1 MIVGTETTRRC
12 IHGGSEIRGTREP
25 LFDAFIRQPTG
36 HSRNATDVMA
46 ADTQSLAPKAPSHL
60 DVYLRVLSALMLR
73 DMRSRFG
80 GNYWG
85 YLVQVLWPCAH
96 LGILVGVM
104 TFRGLRPPM
113 GDDAMIFIASGALP
127 ALAFQYISREVMKG
141 YIIHRPLTYF
151 PQVKR
156 FDTVVAR
163 ILVEIV
169 SSFMGVCLVF
179 VVLIAFGSDPVPA
192 DVMMAITGYL
202 TAIALG
208 IGIGTINVGICS
220 VFPGWAIG
228 YILVTITLYIT
239 SGVYFMAC
247 YMPEEIYYYMKW
259 NPITQ
264 IIEWVRLGYDPTIP
278 VQVDYIY
285 LFYWVFGSLTIGL
298 LMERYVVRAQQ

>member
-1 MIVGTETTRRC
+1 MNAHASSFPRR
-12 IHGGSEIRGTREP
+12 
-25 LFDAFIRQPTG
+25 Q
-36 HSRNATDVMA
+36 
-46 ADTQSLAPKAPSHL
+46 SHL
-60 DVYLRVLSALMLR
+60 DVYLRVLNALMLR

-96 LGILVGVM
+96 LAIVVGAM
-104 TFRGLRPPM
+104 TFRGVKAPM
-113 GDDAMIFIASGALP
+113 GDSAMLFVASGALP

-141 YIIHRPLTYF
+141 FMIHRPLTYF

-169 SSFMGVCLVF
+169 SSFMGLCLVC
-179 VVLIAFGSDPVPA
+179 VVLLCFGVDPVPV
-192 DVMMAITGYL
+192 DMTTAICGYL
-202 TAIALG
+202 AAIGLG
-208 IGIGTINVGICS
+208 IGVGTINVGICS

-228 YILVTITLYIT
+228 YIVITLTVYLT

-247 YMPEEIYYYMKW
+247 YMPQEVYYYMKW

-278 VQVDYIY
+278 VQVDYLYIY
-285 LFYWVFGSLTIGL
+285 GCIFGSLTIGL
-298 LMERYVVRAQQ
+298 LMERFIVRAQQA